1 MDVRDVHRA
10 IAKLD
15 DGVAVQE
22 VTPQNVLDRR
32 GVGAIFV
39 VRGQLRRVDG
49 AALYSWMVED
59 LAGGATISERLLPTV
74 RGGFG

>member
-1 MDVRDVHRA
+1 MHRA

-15 DGVAVQE
+15 EDVVVQE
-22 VTPQNVLDRR
+22 ITPQNVIDQR
-32 GVGAIFV
+32 GVGAIFI

-49 AALYSWMVED
+49 AALHSWMVED
-59 LAGGATISERLLPTV
+59 LAGGATISERLLRTV